1 MTAKLNHSEFK
12 KHIIAEVIQNAR
24 IDMEGLPVFLAHLEW
39 NQTLIE
45 RIALMLMSAST
56 IFVIQTLHVRI
67 FPVHITVNAM
77 PDFLVMAIGA
87 KILMSA

>member
-1 MTAKLNHSEFK
+1 MTVKLIHSEFK

-24 IDMEGLPVFLAHLEW
+24 INTEGLPVFLAQLEW

-45 RIALMLMSAST
+45 RIALILMSAST

-77 PDFLVMAIGA
+77 SDFLVMAIGA